1 MADQVKRNFKAIVS
15 DISEGFIFVNPLF
28 LRSFDENAVKSL
40 CKAIE
45 RRQIEIRTEPFPYD
59 DIVLIRRR
67 NIKLQRL
74 YTALM
79 VIKNIAREKRFKL
92 I

>member
-15 DISEGFIFVNPLF
+15 DISEGFISVNPLF
-28 LRSFDENAVKSL
+28 LKSFDENAVKSL

-79 VIKNIAREKRFKL
+79 VIKNIAREKRYRVY
-92 I
+92 

>member
-1 MADQVKRNFKAIVS
+1 MADQAKRNFKAIVS
-15 DISEGFIFVNPLF
+15 DISEGFISVNPLF
-28 LRSFDENAVKSL
+28 LKSFDENAVKSL

-79 VIKNIAREKRFKL
+79 VIKNIAREKRYRVY
-92 I
+92 